1 MKKFSKLEEFAQE
14 GKVTIDIPDQ
24 LPLIPMR
31 TNMLVYPGSVIPF
44 YVGRDRSLNALEE
57 SIEKMNRLVFLVC
70 QKNLEIDDPTQ
81 ADLFDIG
88 VVAQVMQLMKL
99 PDGTFKV
106 LVEGLVRA
114 RKIRYVAR
122 TFPSK

>member
-81 ADLFDIG
+81 ADLPLEVF
-88 VVAQVMQLMKL
+88 
-99 PDGTFKV
+99 FH
-106 LVEGLVRA
+106 
-114 RKIRYVAR
+114 
-122 TFPSK
+122 F